1 MKAKKILNL
10 LSLTTLPLAAS
21 TLPLISATKCKNSS
35 KVEGNAD
42 NNAAYQETVIKKKLS
57 LNKILID
64 VTSTVLYETYFE
76 GNIDLLPEAQRKSPD
91 EAILKTILN
100 KSTQLSKDFFELFKL
115 FINKKLDSDKQ
126 YFSNLRNTFAKANLD
141 VTSFDPAVFNIP
153 NDSEQEFIIKNSNW
167 LEENIRLEIQ
177 KQLIIKG
184 YLLKNTESLKKIT
197 KNKDGIDIAKSKFKI
212 DEDKTPY
219 NVKELFKALDHKADN
234 LYLLETLVNTP
245 INEEWEF
252 SDTRDMQVRSTTG
265 KISGTEDYNRIAEF
279 NPNNLPNYKVNP
291 TIMNKPWQKMLLV
304 NTGDQNVNLE
314 QLRGYKGV
322 ISATSGSGELDT
334 TIGGLK
340 YIKTPIFGFV
350 DPNSNKVYS
359 ENTFEFN
366 KLVNAV
372 KDRPKPEVEDAAKT
386 KITSGDQKNINDKD
400 IKIDGTTKK
409 EADGKVTFEKTFTL
423 GSKNYTL
430 IYRIKSLEYDFARS
444 KDLNIEWVM
453 TAKKDDGKAFPGN
466 CLVEFSTKLKDL
478 NKPTEDAQFNLDLY
492 KTSIDLYNE
501 STKGF
506 KAKYLVKIAPL
517 FIKDDPNASDTNAT
531 GKLTLKDT
539 PWASEDQ
546 QNKIALNLITLK
558 GEELFKSAIKY
569 FKEINIFKVDKKTL
583 RSEIR
588 DEFRK
593 LGIL

>member
-126 YFSNLRNTFAKANLD
+126 YFSNLRNIFAKANLD
-141 VTSFDPAVFNIP
+141 VTSFEPAVFNIP

-219 NVKELFKALDHKADN
+219 NVKELFKALNHKADN

-265 KISGTEDYNRIAEF
+265 KISGMEEYNRIAEF

-304 NTGDQNVNLE
+304 NSGDQNVNLE

-386 KITSGDQKNINDKD
+386 KIISGDQKNINDKD

-423 GSKNYTL
+423 ASKNYTL

-444 KDLNIEWVM
+444 KDFNIEWVM

-558 GEELFKSAIKY
+558 GEELFKAAIKY
-569 FKEINIFKVDKKTL
+569 FKEINIFKVDEKTL

>member
-126 YFSNLRNTFAKANLD
+126 YFSNLRNIFAKANLD
-141 VTSFDPAVFNIP
+141 VTSFEPAVFNIP

-252 SDTRDMQVRSTTG
+252 SDTRDMQVRRTTG
-265 KISGTEDYNRIAEF
+265 KISGMEDYNRIAEF

-291 TIMNKPWQKMLLV
+291 TNKPWQKMLLV

-558 GEELFKSAIKY
+558 GEELFKVAIKY
-569 FKEINIFKVDKKTL
+569 FKEINIFKVDEKTL

>member
-126 YFSNLRNTFAKANLD
+126 YFSNLRNIFAKANLD

-219 NVKELFKALDHKADN
+219 NIKELFKALDHKADN

-265 KISGTEDYNRIAEF
+265 KISGMEDYNRIAEF

-314 QLRGYKGV
+314 ELRGYKGV

-517 FIKDDPNASDTNAT
+517 FIKDDPNASDTNAS

-558 GEELFKSAIKY
+558 GEELFKAAIKY
-569 FKEINIFKVDKKTL
+569 FKEINIFKVDEKTL

>member
-126 YFSNLRNTFAKANLD
+126 YFSNLRNIFAKANLD
-141 VTSFDPAVFNIP
+141 VTSFEPAVFNIP

-219 NVKELFKALDHKADN
+219 KALDHKADY

-252 SDTRDMQVRSTTG
+252 SDTRDMQVRRTTG
-265 KISGTEDYNRIAEF
+265 KISGMEDYNRIAEF

-291 TIMNKPWQKMLLV
+291 TIMNKPWQKMLLI

-409 EADGKVTFEKTFTL
+409 EVDGKVTFEKTFAL

-430 IYRIKSLEYDFARS
+430 IYRIKSLEYDFTRS

-558 GEELFKSAIKY
+558 GEELFKAAIKY
-569 FKEINIFKVDKKTL
+569 FKEINIFKVDEKTL

>member
-57 LNKILID
+57 LNKVLID

-76 GNIDLLPEAQRKSPD
+76 GNIDLLPEALRKSPD

-126 YFSNLRNTFAKANLD
+126 YFSNLRNIFAKANLD

-153 NDSEQEFIIKNSNW
+153 NNSEQEFIIKNSNW

-265 KISGTEDYNRIAEF
+265 KISGMEDYNRIAEF

-314 QLRGYKGV
+314 ELRGYKGV

-558 GEELFKSAIKY
+558 GEELFKAAIKY
-569 FKEINIFKVDKKTL
+569 FKEINIFKVDEKTL

>member
-10 LSLTTLPLAAS
+10 LSLTTLPLVAS

-265 KISGTEDYNRIAEF
+265 KISGMEDYNRIAEF

-386 KITSGDQKNINDKD
+386 KIISGDQKNINDKD

-558 GEELFKSAIKY
+558 GEELFKTAIKY
-569 FKEINIFKVDKKTL
+569 FKEINIFKVDEKTL

>member
-126 YFSNLRNTFAKANLD
+126 YFSNLRNIFAKANLD
-141 VTSFDPAVFNIP
+141 VTSFEPAVFNIP

-234 LYLLETLVNTP
+234 LYLLETLANTP

-252 SDTRDMQVRSTTG
+252 SDTRDMQVRRTTG
-265 KISGTEDYNRIAEF
+265 KISGMEDYNRIAEF

-558 GEELFKSAIKY
+558 GEELFKAAIKY
-569 FKEINIFKVDKKTL
+569 FKEINIFKVDEKTL

>member
-76 GNIDLLPEAQRKSPD
+76 GNIDLLPEAQRKNPD

-265 KISGTEDYNRIAEF
+265 KISGMEDYNRIAEF

-409 EADGKVTFEKTFTL
+409 EVDGKVTFEKTFTL

-539 PWASEDQ
+539 SWASEDQ

-558 GEELFKSAIKY
+558 GEELFKAAIKY
-569 FKEINIFKVDKKTL
+569 FKEINIFKVDEKTL

>member
-126 YFSNLRNTFAKANLD
+126 YFSNLRNIFAKANLD

-265 KISGTEDYNRIAEF
+265 KISGMEDYNRIAEF

-314 QLRGYKGV
+314 ELRGYKGV

-386 KITSGDQKNINDKD
+386 KIISGDQKNINDKD
-400 IKIDGTTKK
+400 IKIDGATKK
-409 EADGKVTFEKTFTL
+409 EVDGKVTFEKTFTL

-569 FKEINIFKVDKKTL
+569 FKEINIFKVDEKTL

>member
-126 YFSNLRNTFAKANLD
+126 YFSNLRNIFAKANLD

-252 SDTRDMQVRSTTG
+252 SDTRDMQVRRTTG
-265 KISGTEDYNRIAEF
+265 KISGMEDYNRIAEF

-430 IYRIKSLEYDFARS
+430 IYRIKSLEYDFAKS

-478 NKPTEDAQFNLDLY
+478 NKPTEEAQFNLDLY

-517 FIKDDPNASDTNAT
+517 FIKDDPNASDTNAS

-558 GEELFKSAIKY
+558 GEELFKAAIKY
-569 FKEINIFKVDKKTL
+569 FKEINIFKVDEKTL

>member
-126 YFSNLRNTFAKANLD
+126 YFSNLRNIFAKANLD
-141 VTSFDPAVFNIP
+141 VTSFEPAVFNIP

-219 NVKELFKALDHKADN
+219 NVKELFKALNHKADN

-265 KISGTEDYNRIAEF
+265 KISGMEDYNRIAEF

-304 NTGDQNVNLE
+304 NSGDQNVNLE
-314 QLRGYKGV
+314 QLRDYKGV

-386 KITSGDQKNINDKD
+386 KIISGDQKNINDKD

-444 KDLNIEWVM
+444 KDFNIEWVM

-558 GEELFKSAIKY
+558 GEELFKAAIKY
-569 FKEINIFKVDKKTL
+569 FKEINIFKVDEKTL

>member
-57 LNKILID
+57 LNKVLID

-265 KISGTEDYNRIAEF
+265 KISGMEDYNRIAEF

-478 NKPTEDAQFNLDLY
+478 NKPTEDAQFNFDLY

-558 GEELFKSAIKY
+558 GEELFKTAIKY
-569 FKEINIFKVDKKTL
+569 FKEINIFKVDEKTL

>member
-126 YFSNLRNTFAKANLD
+126 YFSNLRNIFAKANLD
-141 VTSFDPAVFNIP
+141 VTSFEPAVFNIP

-219 NVKELFKALDHKADN
+219 NVKELFKALNHKADN

-265 KISGTEDYNRIAEF
+265 KISGMEDYNRIAEF

-304 NTGDQNVNLE
+304 NSGDQNVNLE

-386 KITSGDQKNINDKD
+386 KIISGDQKNINDKD

-444 KDLNIEWVM
+444 KDFNIEWVM

-558 GEELFKSAIKY
+558 GEELFKAAIKY
-569 FKEINIFKVDKKTL
+569 FKEINIFKVDEKTL

>member
-76 GNIDLLPEAQRKSPD
+76 GNIDLLPEAQRKNPD

-265 KISGTEDYNRIAEF
+265 KISGMEDYNRIAEF

-409 EADGKVTFEKTFTL
+409 EVDGKVTFEKTFTL

-478 NKPTEDAQFNLDLY
+478 NKPTEEAQFNLDLY

-558 GEELFKSAIKY
+558 GEELFKAAIKY
-569 FKEINIFKVDKKTL
+569 FKEINIFKVDEKTL

>member
-141 VTSFDPAVFNIP
+141 VTSFDPAVFNIT

-265 KISGTEDYNRIAEF
+265 KISGMEDYNRIAEF

-546 QNKIALNLITLK
+546 QNKIVLNLITLK
-558 GEELFKSAIKY
+558 GEELFKTAIKY
-569 FKEINIFKVDKKTL
+569 FKEINIFKVDEKTL

>member
-265 KISGTEDYNRIAEF
+265 KISGMEDYNRIAEF

-291 TIMNKPWQKMLLV
+291 TIMNKPWQKMLLI

-466 CLVEFSTKLKDL
+466 YSVEFSTKLKDI

-517 FIKDDPNASDTNAT
+517 FIKDDPNASDTNAS

-539 PWASEDQ
+539 PWVSEDQ

-558 GEELFKSAIKY
+558 GEELFKAAIKY
-569 FKEINIFKVDKKTL
+569 FKEINIFKVDEKTL

-588 DEFRK
+588 DEFRT

>member
-21 TLPLISATKCKNSS
+21 TLHLISATKCKNSS

-126 YFSNLRNTFAKANLD
+126 YFSNLRNIFAKANLD
-141 VTSFDPAVFNIP
+141 VTSFEPAVFNIP

-219 NVKELFKALDHKADN
+219 NVKELFKALNHKADN

-265 KISGTEDYNRIAEF
+265 KISGMEDYNRIAEF
-279 NPNNLPNYKVNP
+279 KPNNLPNYKVNP

-304 NTGDQNVNLE
+304 NSGDQNVNLE

-386 KITSGDQKNINDKD
+386 KIISGDQKNINDKD

-444 KDLNIEWVM
+444 KDFNIEWVM

-558 GEELFKSAIKY
+558 GEELFKAAIKY
-569 FKEINIFKVDKKTL
+569 FKEINIFKVDEKTL

>member
-57 LNKILID
+57 LNKVLID

-265 KISGTEDYNRIAEF
+265 KISGMEDYNRIAEF

-558 GEELFKSAIKY
+558 GEELFKAAIKY
-569 FKEINIFKVDKKTL
+569 FKEINIFKVDEKTL

>member
-100 KSTQLSKDFFELFKL
+100 KSTQLSKDFFELFEL

-141 VTSFDPAVFNIP
+141 VTSFDPAVFNMP

-265 KISGTEDYNRIAEF
+265 KISGMEDYNRIAEF

-291 TIMNKPWQKMLLV
+291 TIMNKPWQKMLLI

-466 CLVEFSTKLKDL
+466 CSVEFSTKLKDL

-558 GEELFKSAIKY
+558 GEELFKAAIKY
-569 FKEINIFKVDKKTL
+569 FKEINIFKVDEKTL

>member
-126 YFSNLRNTFAKANLD
+126 YFSNLRNIFAKANLD
-141 VTSFDPAVFNIP
+141 VTSFEPAVFNIP

-212 DEDKTPY
+212 DED
-219 NVKELFKALDHKADN
+219 NVKELFKALNHKADN

-265 KISGTEDYNRIAEF
+265 KISGMEDYNRIAEF

-304 NTGDQNVNLE
+304 NSGDQNVNLE

-386 KITSGDQKNINDKD
+386 KIISGDQKNINDKD

-444 KDLNIEWVM
+444 KDFNIEWVM

-558 GEELFKSAIKY
+558 GEELFKAAIKY
-569 FKEINIFKVDKKTL
+569 FKEINIFKVDEKTL

>member
-57 LNKILID
+57 LNKVLID

-265 KISGTEDYNRIAEF
+265 KISGMEDYNRIAEF

-409 EADGKVTFEKTFTL
+409 EVDGKVTFEKTFTL

-558 GEELFKSAIKY
+558 GEELFKAAIKY
-569 FKEINIFKVDKKTL
+569 FKEINIFKVDEKTL

>member
-265 KISGTEDYNRIAEF
+265 KISGMEDYNRIAEF

-350 DPNSNKVYS
+350 DPNSNKDYS

-409 EADGKVTFEKTFTL
+409 EVDGKVTFEKTFTL

-517 FIKDDPNASDTNAT
+517 FIKDDPNASDTNAS

-558 GEELFKSAIKY
+558 GEELFKAAIKY
-569 FKEINIFKVDKKTL
+569 FKEINIFKVDEKTL

>member
-126 YFSNLRNTFAKANLD
+126 YFSNLRNIFAKANLD
-141 VTSFDPAVFNIP
+141 VTSFEPAVFNIP

-252 SDTRDMQVRSTTG
+252 SDTRDMQVRRTTG
-265 KISGTEDYNRIAEF
+265 KISGMEDYNRIAEF

-517 FIKDDPNASDTNAT
+517 FIKDDPNASDINAT

-546 QNKIALNLITLK
+546 QNKITLNLITLK
-558 GEELFKSAIKY
+558 GEELFKAAIKY
-569 FKEINIFKVDKKTL
+569 FKEINIFKVDEKTL

>member
-76 GNIDLLPEAQRKSPD
+76 GNIDLLPEAQRKNPD

-219 NVKELFKALDHKADN
+219 NVKELFKALDHKANN

-265 KISGTEDYNRIAEF
+265 KISGMEDYNRIAEF

-409 EADGKVTFEKTFTL
+409 EVDGKVTFEKTFTL

-478 NKPTEDAQFNLDLY
+478 NKPTEEAQFNLDLY

-558 GEELFKSAIKY
+558 GEELFKAAIKY
-569 FKEINIFKVDKKTL
+569 FKEINIFKVDEKTL

>member
-126 YFSNLRNTFAKANLD
+126 YFSNLRNIFAKANLD
-141 VTSFDPAVFNIP
+141 ITSFEPAVFNIP

-219 NVKELFKALDHKADN
+219 NVKELFKALNHKADN

-265 KISGTEDYNRIAEF
+265 KISGMEEYNRIAEF

-304 NTGDQNVNLE
+304 NSGDQNVNLE

-386 KITSGDQKNINDKD
+386 KIISGDQKNINDKD

-444 KDLNIEWVM
+444 KDFNIELVM

-558 GEELFKSAIKY
+558 GEELFKAAIKY
-569 FKEINIFKVDKKTL
+569 FKEINIFKVDEKTL

>member
-10 LSLTTLPLAAS
+10 LSLTTLPLSAS

-76 GNIDLLPEAQRKSPD
+76 GNIDLLPEAQRKNPD

-265 KISGTEDYNRIAEF
+265 KISGMEDYNRIAEF

-409 EADGKVTFEKTFTL
+409 EVDGKVTFEKTFTL

-478 NKPTEDAQFNLDLY
+478 NKPTEEAQFNLDLY

-558 GEELFKSAIKY
+558 GEELFKAAIKY
-569 FKEINIFKVDKKTL
+569 FKEINIFKVDEKTL

>member
-57 LNKILID
+57 LNKVLID

-167 LEENIRLEIQ
+167 LEENVRLEIQ

-265 KISGTEDYNRIAEF
+265 KISGMEDYNRIAEF

-314 QLRGYKGV
+314 KLRGYKGV

-409 EADGKVTFEKTFTL
+409 EVDGKVTFEKTFTL

-558 GEELFKSAIKY
+558 GEELFKTAIKY
-569 FKEINIFKVDKKTL
+569 FKEINIFKVDEKTL

>member
-57 LNKILID
+57 LNKVLID

-126 YFSNLRNTFAKANLD
+126 YFSNLRNIFAKANLD

-234 LYLLETLVNTP
+234 LYLLETLINTP

-265 KISGTEDYNRIAEF
+265 KISGMEDYNRIAEF

-314 QLRGYKGV
+314 ELRGYKGV

-386 KITSGDQKNINDKD
+386 KIISGDQKNINDKD
-400 IKIDGTTKK
+400 IKIDGATKK
-409 EADGKVTFEKTFTL
+409 EVDGKVTFEKTFTL

-569 FKEINIFKVDKKTL
+569 FKEINIFKVDEKTL

>member
-57 LNKILID
+57 LNKVLID

-76 GNIDLLPEAQRKSPD
+76 GNIDLLPEAQRKSSD

-100 KSTQLSKDFFELFKL
+100 KSTQLSRDFFELFKL

-197 KNKDGIDIAKSKFKI
+197 KNKDGIDIVKSKFKI

-265 KISGTEDYNRIAEF
+265 KISGMEDYNRIAEF

-350 DPNSNKVYS
+350 DPNTNKVYS

-409 EADGKVTFEKTFTL
+409 EVDGKVTFEKTFTL

-517 FIKDDPNASDTNAT
+517 FIKDDPNASDTNAS

-539 PWASEDQ
+539 PWVSEDQ

-558 GEELFKSAIKY
+558 GEELFKAAIKY
-569 FKEINIFKVDKKTL
+569 FKEINIFKVDEKTL

>member
-57 LNKILID
+57 LNKVLID

-265 KISGTEDYNRIAEF
+265 KISGMEDYNRIAEF

-291 TIMNKPWQKMLLV
+291 TITNKPWQKMLLV

-386 KITSGDQKNINDKD
+386 KIISGDQKNINDKD

-409 EADGKVTFEKTFTL
+409 EVDGKVTFEKTFTL

-444 KDLNIEWVM
+444 KDLNIEWEM

-478 NKPTEDAQFNLDLY
+478 NKPTEETQFNLDLY

-558 GEELFKSAIKY
+558 GEELFKTAIKY
-569 FKEINIFKVDKKTL
+569 FKEINIFKVDEKTL

>member
-57 LNKILID
+57 LNKVLID

-126 YFSNLRNTFAKANLD
+126 YFSNLRNIFAKANLD

-265 KISGTEDYNRIAEF
+265 KISGMEDYNRIAEF

-314 QLRGYKGV
+314 ELRGYKGV

-386 KITSGDQKNINDKD
+386 KIISGDQKNINDKD
-400 IKIDGTTKK
+400 IKIDGATKK
-409 EADGKVTFEKTFTL
+409 EVDGKVTFEKTFTL

-569 FKEINIFKVDKKTL
+569 FKEINIFKVDEKTL

>member
-21 TLPLISATKCKNSS
+21 TLPLISATKCKNSF

-126 YFSNLRNTFAKANLD
+126 YFSNLRNIFAKANLD
-141 VTSFDPAVFNIP
+141 VTSFEPAVFNIP

-252 SDTRDMQVRSTTG
+252 SDTRDMQVRRTTG
-265 KISGTEDYNRIAEF
+265 KISGMEDYNRIAEF

-304 NTGDQNVNLE
+304 NSGDQNVNLE

-372 KDRPKPEVEDAAKT
+372 KDRPKPEVEDAAKI

-539 PWASEDQ
+539 PLASEDQ

-569 FKEINIFKVDKKTL
+569 FKEINIFKVDEKTL

>member
-126 YFSNLRNTFAKANLD
+126 YFSNLRNIFAKANLD
-141 VTSFDPAVFNIP
+141 VTSFEPAVFNIP

-219 NVKELFKALDHKADN
+219 NVKELFKALNHKADN

-265 KISGTEDYNRIAEF
+265 KISGMEEYNRIAEF

-304 NTGDQNVNLE
+304 NSGDQNVNLE

-386 KITSGDQKNINDKD
+386 KIISGDKKNINDKD

-444 KDLNIEWVM
+444 KDFNIEWVM

-558 GEELFKSAIKY
+558 GEELFKAAIKY
-569 FKEINIFKVDKKTL
+569 FKEINIFKVDEKTL

>member
-126 YFSNLRNTFAKANLD
+126 YFSNLRNIFAKANLD
-141 VTSFDPAVFNIP
+141 VTSFEPAVFNIP

-219 NVKELFKALDHKADN
+219 NVKELFKALNHKADN

-265 KISGTEDYNRIAEF
+265 KISGMEEYNRIAEF

-304 NTGDQNVNLE
+304 NSGDQNVNLE

-386 KITSGDQKNINDKD
+386 KIISGDQKNINDKD

-423 GSKNYTL
+423 VSKNYTL

-444 KDLNIEWVM
+444 KDFNIEWVM

-558 GEELFKSAIKY
+558 GEELFKAAIKY
-569 FKEINIFKVDKKTL
+569 FKEINIFKVDEKTL